1 MSRRFTFVTAFAGAL
16 ALGCGLTA
24 AGPTV
29 DRVDAID
36 VSPPRFS
43 LLPFQSAELRL
54 VVTTSRGTDPSAAVV
69 WSSTGGVITSN
80 QVVGDVRYITYQAPA
95 SPGSYLLIVTAATGA
110 PGDTADMLVTATAVP
125 VNAVTV
131 TPGNVGLAVGDTSR
145 LRATLTESTGR
156 VVVGRAIDWTT
167 SDGAVV
173 SVLATGAI
181 RAIGA
186 GTATITATSEGHSG
200 TSVVTVTP

>member
-1 MSRRFTFVTAFAGAL
+1 MSRRFTFATAFAGAL

-29 DRVDAID
+29 DRIDAID
-36 VSPPRFS
+36 VSPSRFS
-43 LLPFQSAELRL
+43 LLPSQSAELRL
-54 VVTTSRGTDPSAAVV
+54 TVTTSRGTDPSAALV
-69 WSSTGGVITSN
+69 WSATGGVITSN

-95 SPGSYLLIVTAATGA
+95 SAGSYLLIVTAATGA
-110 PGDTADMLVTATAVP
+110 PGDTADMLVTATAAP
-125 VNAVTV
+125 VTAVTI
-131 TPGNVGLAVGDTSR
+131 TPGSVSLAVGDTTR

-156 VVVGRAIDWTT
+156 VVVGRATDWTT
-167 SDGAVV
+167 SDGAVA
-173 SVLATGAI
+173 SVDAVGFV
-181 RAIGA
+181 RAIGV

>member
-1 MSRRFTFVTAFAGAL
+1 MSRRSTIVTAFAGAL

-29 DRVDAID
+29 DRIDAID

-54 VVTTSRGTDPSAAVV
+54 VVTTSRGTNPSAALV
-69 WSSTGGVITSN
+69 WSATGGVITSN

-95 SPGSYLLIVTAATGA
+95 SAGSYLLIVTAATGA
-110 PGDTADMLVTATAVP
+110 PADTADILVTTTAVP
-125 VNAVTV
+125 VNAVTI
-131 TPGNVGLAVGDTSR
+131 TPGSVSLAVGDTTR

-156 VVVGRAIDWTT
+156 VVVGRATDWTT
-167 SDGAVV
+167 SDGAVAT
-173 SVLATGAI
+173 VLATGFV
-181 RAIGA
+181 RAIGV